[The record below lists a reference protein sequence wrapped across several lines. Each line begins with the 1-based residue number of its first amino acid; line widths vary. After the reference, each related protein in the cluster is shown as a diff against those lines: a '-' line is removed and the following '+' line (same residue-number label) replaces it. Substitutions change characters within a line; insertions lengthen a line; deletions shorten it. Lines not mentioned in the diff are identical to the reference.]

1 MKRLSD
7 RDAAFLAEMGIG
19 PLWSLRAVPETAAE
33 AEAEPAP
40 VGQAAP
46 ASAEPGPAVV
56 AKAAPAPQAQPL
68 PPPPMPRQVAEPAAR
83 PAWTPPPREES
94 AWGKE
99 AEPERLDVSTMDWS
113 ALRQAIASCKHCSA
127 CSEGRKPVLGSGAR
141 RARWLL
147 AAGTASALDEKAGQP
162 LTGEPGKL
170 LDNMLAAVGMSR
182 ESDVYVTTLVKCRP
196 ANANGG
202 DRAPTLEEAA
212 ACRPFLERE
221 RELVGAGL
229 VLTLGQVATNGLLG
243 KPLSEPLAG
252 ARGVVHRLGNV
263 PLVATLHPGE
273 LLRRGSDKALAWAD
287 LCRARAAGEAAG
299 ESAGEAAGEASHGRA
314 G

>member
-1 MKRLSD
+1 VNRLSD

-19 PLWSLRAVPETAAE
+19 PLWRLRTAPEAPVE
-33 AEAEPAP
+33 AMPEAEPEIAP
-40 VGQAAP
+40 EEAAP
-46 ASAEPGPAVV
+46 Q
-56 AKAAPAPQAQPL
+56 APAQPL

-83 PAWTPPPREES
+83 PAWTPPPSEES
-94 AWGKE
+94 AWGAE
-99 AEPERLDVSTMDWS
+99 AEPERPDVSTMDWA
-113 ALRQAIASCKHCSA
+113 ALRQAIATCRDCSA
-127 CSEGRKPVLGSGAR
+127 CSEGRKPVPGAGAR
-141 RARWLL
+141 QARWLV
-147 AAGTASALDEKAGQP
+147 AAGTASAADEKAGQP

-182 ESDVYVTTLVKCRP
+182 ANDVYVTTLVKCRP

-202 DRAPTLEEAA
+202 DRAPTAEEAA

-221 RELVGAGL
+221 RELSGAGL
-229 VLTLGQVATNGLLG
+229 VLTLGQVATSGLLG

-252 ARGVVHRLGNV
+252 SRGRVHQLGQV

-273 LLRRGSDKALAWAD
+273 LLRRGSDKALAWTD
-287 LCRARAAGEAAG
+287 LCRARAAAD
-299 ESAGEAAGEASHGRA
+299 GRA

>member
-1 MKRLSD
+1 MNRLSD

-19 PLWSLRAVPETAAE
+19 PLWSLRAVPETVVETAVE
-33 AEAEPAP
+33 AMA
-40 VGQAAP
+40 QAAP
-46 ASAEPGPAVV
+46 APVAQAVPERAPEVV
-56 AKAAPAPQAQPL
+56 AKAAPAPQARPL
-68 PPPPMPRQVAEPAAR
+68 PPPPMPRQVAEPAVR
-83 PAWTPPPREES
+83 PAWTPPPSEES
-94 AWGKE
+94 AWGVE
-99 AEPERLDVSTMDWS
+99 AEPEGPDVSTMDWA
-113 ALRQAIASCKHCSA
+113 ALRQAIASCRHCSA

-141 RARWLL
+141 QARWLL

-202 DRAPTLEEAA
+202 DRAPTAEEAA

-221 RELVGAGL
+221 RELSGAGL
-229 VLTLGQVATNGLLG
+229 VLTLGQVATDGLLG

-252 ARGVVHRLGNV
+252 SRGTVHRFGGV

-273 LLRRGSDKALAWAD
+273 LLRRGIDKALAWAD
-287 LCRARAAGEAAG
+287 LCRARI
-299 ESAGEAAGEASHGRA
+299 AGEAAGEAPHGRA

>member
-1 MKRLSD
+1 MNRISD

-19 PLWSLRAVPETAAE
+19 PLWSPRAAPQPEPAA
-33 AEAEPAP
+33 APEPAP
-40 VGQAAP
+40 ETV
-46 ASAEPGPAVV
+46 AVIEAV
-56 AKAAPAPQAQPL
+56 APQAPQPL
-68 PPPPMPRQVAEPAAR
+68 APPPMPRQVAEAPVR
-83 PAWTPPPREES
+83 PAWTPPPVEDS
-94 AWGKE
+94 AWGDV
-99 AEPERLDVSTMDWS
+99 AESERADVSTMDWA

-141 RARWLL
+141 QARWLV
-147 AAGTASALDEKAGQP
+147 AAGTASALDEKAGSP
-162 LTGEPGKL
+162 MTGEPGKL

-182 ESDVYVTTLVKCRP
+182 ESDVYVTALVKCRP

-221 RELVGAGL
+221 RELTGAGL
-229 VLTLGQVATNGLLG
+229 VLTLGQVAANGLLG
-243 KPLSEPLAG
+243 KPLAEPLAG
-252 ARGVVHRLGNV
+252 SRGAVHALGAV

-273 LLRRGSDKALAWAD
+273 LLRRGPDKALAWAD
-287 LCRARAAGEAAG
+287 LCRARSE
-299 ESAGEAAGEASHGRA
+299 HGRA

>member
-1 MKRLSD
+1 MNRLSE

-19 PLWSLRAVPETAAE
+19 PLWSLRSAPEAPAEAAPETQP
-33 AEAEPAP
+33 EPAP
-40 VGQAAP
+40 
-46 ASAEPGPAVV
+46 EP
-56 AKAAPAPQAQPL
+56 QSQSL

-83 PAWTPPPREES
+83 QAWTPPPSEES
-94 AWGKE
+94 AWGVE
-99 AEPERLDVSTMDWS
+99 AEPERPDVSTMDWA

-127 CSEGRKPVLGSGAR
+127 CSDGRKPVLGAGAR
-141 RARWLL
+141 QARWLV
-147 AAGTASALDEKAGQP
+147 AAGTASAADEKAGQP

-170 LDNMLAAVGMSR
+170 LDNMLAAVGMAR

-202 DRAPTLEEAA
+202 DRAPTFEEAA

-221 RELVGAGL
+221 RELTGAGL
-229 VLTLGQVATNGLLG
+229 VLTLGQVATDGLLG

-252 ARGVVHRLGNV
+252 SRGTVHQLGNV

-287 LCRARAAGEAAG
+287 LCRARAAAD
-299 ESAGEAAGEASHGRA
+299 GRA

>member
-1 MKRLSD
+1 MKHISD

-19 PLWSLRAVPETAAE
+19 PLWSLRAVPQPEPAA
-33 AEAEPAP
+33 APEPAP
-40 VGQAAP
+40 DTV
-46 ASAEPGPAVV
+46 AVIEAV
-56 AKAAPAPQAQPL
+56 AQPAPQPL
-68 PPPPMPRQVAEPAAR
+68 APPPMPRQVAEAPVR
-83 PAWTPPPREES
+83 PAWTPPRREDS
-94 AWGKE
+94 AWG
-99 AEPERLDVSTMDWS
+99 AEPEPARVDVSTMDWA

-141 RARWLL
+141 QARWLV
-147 AAGTASALDEKAGQP
+147 AAGTASALDEKAGEP
-162 LTGEPGKL
+162 ITGEPGKL

-182 ESDVYVTTLVKCRP
+182 ESDVYVTALVKCRP

-221 RELVGAGL
+221 RELTGAGL
-229 VLTLGQVATNGLLG
+229 VLTLGQVAANGLLG
-243 KPLSEPLAG
+243 KPLAEPLAG
-252 ARGVVHRLGNV
+252 SRGAVHALGAV

-273 LLRRGSDKALAWAD
+273 LLRRGPDKALAWAD
-287 LCRARAAGEAAG
+287 LCRARSE
-299 ESAGEAAGEASHGRA
+299 HGRA